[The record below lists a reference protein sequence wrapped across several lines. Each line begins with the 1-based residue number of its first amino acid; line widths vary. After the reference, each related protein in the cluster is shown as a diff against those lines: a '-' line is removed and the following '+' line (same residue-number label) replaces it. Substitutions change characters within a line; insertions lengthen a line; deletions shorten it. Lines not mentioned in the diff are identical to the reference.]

1 MPSPFTSVL
10 KPGEID
16 GWEREWWVPQIAR
29 QGDSPNYKISTSVS
43 ISEHDSI
50 AYQLGGPATALSR
63 LTRPRRRA
71 ATEGGTARQA
81 SDSIESAGRGRG
93 RGGERRRREGRGSGE
108 AEGRGR
114 RPHEAGGICIKKQIS
129 RYECGRLSA
138 KERGRATMAGAA
150 GCSPAP
156 PPQPGGSTAGGSCSG
171 GDKLGLRWSRGGSA
185 RLHIFIITKGKR
197 KENATNCPNKSI
209 T

>member
-1 MPSPFTSVL
+1 MAGDRRQRGEVAASSGANDDGGRGGLRRGRRRRSRLAPAPLSSVPSAV
-10 KPGEID
+10 
-16 GWEREWWVPQIAR
+16 A
-29 QGDSPNYKISTSVS
+29 
-43 ISEHDSI
+43 
-50 AYQLGGPATALSR
+50 LGGPATALSR

-129 RYECGRLSA
+129 RYECGRLRA
-138 KERGRATMAGAA
+138 RAGDNGRSGRML
-150 GCSPAP
+150 
-156 PPQPGGSTAGGSCSG
+156 PGSSSTARWEHGGRE
-171 GDKLGLRWSRGGSA
+171 LQRR
-185 RLHIFIITKGKR
+185 
-197 KENATNCPNKSI
+197 
-209 T
+209 